1 MPSNLANPQDDE
13 EQAILE
19 FWDTEQRKCDFV
31 RDRRVE
37 MKEEFQAEETRKAI
51 EAAKKEAEKDKL
63 DDAD

>member
-1 MPSNLANPQDDE
+1 M
-13 EQAILE
+13 
-19 FWDTEQRKCDFV
+19 RKCEFV